1 MNADRY
7 QNAGV
12 DVSFMCAGD
21 RHDRCKGVW
30 LAGSADGEWARAEC
44 GCACHL
50 PVAVCEHR
58 MKIPHFLGDGSGRM
72 RWTCSDC
79 YADLWMDGS

>member
-1 MNADRY
+1 MSADRY
-7 QNAGV
+7 QKSAVG
-12 DVSFMCAGD
+12 VSFTCQGG
-21 RHDRCKGVW
+21 RHDRCR
-30 LAGSADGEWARAEC
+30 GEVLDAHWRRRTC
-44 GCACHL
+44 TCHCHEGE
-50 PVAVCEHR
+50 PEAQRCEHR